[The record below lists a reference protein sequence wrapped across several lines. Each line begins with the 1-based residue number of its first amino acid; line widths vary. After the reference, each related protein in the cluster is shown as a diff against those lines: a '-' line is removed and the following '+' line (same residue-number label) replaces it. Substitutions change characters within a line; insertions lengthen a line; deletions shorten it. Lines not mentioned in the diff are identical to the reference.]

1 MKTSAYTPFE
11 VGAKDRIVGFFVI
24 GAVLLFLIGFL
35 LPVLQRFQ
43 ADEGIPFYTL
53 LDQTYGI
60 APNATVTLRG
70 VLIGNVTDVAITD
83 DGTVRVDISLSSEY
97 ANYYTYRSKLLVDT
111 EIGVSTIL
119 TGSGLILH
127 PGSPDNG
134 VMQAGELIPSE
145 KPGGISSLLQQ
156 LDLPVLT
163 EQVSRIVANVEEITS
178 GVTANQAT
186 LYRSLDNLETMTASL
201 AEITSTLPAMVQSVD
216 ESLAALQVS
225 LEHIDSLVVNT
236 DDNLQLTLENT
247 AGLTDQATKTLAEA
261 ELLFQTSEPVLRQ
274 LPSVM
279 VTTDIAL
286 QSITDLTNQLS
297 RSWLFG
303 GNGERPEGLVP
314 AQPSPHPHDEE
325 IYNDTQKEVTREK

>member
-1 MKTSAYTPFE
+1 MKSSAYTPFE

-35 LPVLQRFQ
+35 IPIVQRFQ

-83 DGTVRVDISLSSEY
+83 DGTVRVDISLSNEY

-111 EIGVSTIL
+111 ELGVSTIL

-127 PGSPDNG
+127 PGSADNDILEPG
-134 VMQAGELIPSE
+134 ALIPSE
-145 KPGGISSLLQQ
+145 KPGGISSLMQQ
-156 LDLPVLT
+156 LDLPTLT
-163 EQVSRIVANVEEITS
+163 QQVTRIVANVEEITS
-178 GVTANQAT
+178 GVNENQQT
-186 LYRSLDNLETMTASL
+186 LYRSLENLEVMTASL
-201 AEITSTLPAMVQSVD
+201 AEVTSSLPKMVLSVD
-216 ESLAALQVS
+216 ESLAALRVS
-225 LEHIDSLVVNT
+225 LENIDGLVSNT
-236 DDNLQLTLENT
+236 DENLQLTLQNT
-247 AGLTDQATKTLAEA
+247 AGLTEQATRTLAEA
-261 ELLFQTSEPVLRQ
+261 EILFQTSEPVLRQ
-274 LPSVM
+274 LPTVM

-286 QSITDLTNQLS
+286 QSITDLTNQLT

-303 GNGERPEGLVP
+303 GNGEKPGALVP
-314 AQPSPHPHDEE
+314 TGPSPHPHDEA
-325 IYNDTQKEVTREK
+325 IYNNNRNN